1 MSPDNGRQ
9 ASLCQIL
16 HVICLRMTEMHDIS
30 RELQPVRKYGF
41 TKPQVSVLPLS
52 NRFFGVKKIHAFPL
66 FLSSKGRFC

>member
-1 MSPDNGRQ
+1 
-9 ASLCQIL
+9 
-16 HVICLRMTEMHDIS
+16 MTEMHDIS